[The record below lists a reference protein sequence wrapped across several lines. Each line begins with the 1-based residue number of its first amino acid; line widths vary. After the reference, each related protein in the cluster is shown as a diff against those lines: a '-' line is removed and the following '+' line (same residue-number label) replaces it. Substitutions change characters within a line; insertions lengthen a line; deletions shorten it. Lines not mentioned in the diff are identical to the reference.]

1 MVPVR
6 ATFEKRRRAKYISHL
21 DLMRCMQRAFRRAGV
36 PIWFTEGLNPHA
48 YLMFPLALSL
58 GYESGC
64 ECMDF
69 RIDGEMSM
77 QEAMTRLNRVLPPD
91 LQIVSVAEPVRKHT
105 DIAFAD
111 YAVRL
116 DCADADVPAETLRT
130 AWETF
135 IAQPEIL
142 VEKKTKRGT
151 AQVDVKAQAQIT
163 DVQTA
168 ENGIVLY
175 LRMPAGTSV
184 NVNPG
189 LLIDA
194 FLAWLPEHAP
204 DVRTGMMHAERLAIL
219 CADGTP
225 FA

>member
-1 MVPVR
+1 MTPVR

-21 DLMRCMQRAFRRAGV
+21 DLMRCMQRAFRRADV
-36 PIWFTEGLNPHA
+36 PIWFTEGFNPHA

-77 QEAMTRLNRVLPPD
+77 QTAMQRLNAVLPED
-91 LQIVSVAEPVRKHT
+91 LQLVKVAPPVRKHT

-111 YAVRL
+111 YRVCL
-116 DCADADVPAETLRT
+116 DVTEGTAEELRSAWDA
-130 AWETF
+130 F
-135 IAQPEIL
+135 IAQSEIL

-151 AQVDVKAQAQIT
+151 AMVDLKANAQILM
-163 DVQTA
+163 VQTLDD
-168 ENGIVLY
+168 GLWLK

-184 NVNPG
+184 NVNPS
-189 LLIDA
+189 LLMDA
-194 FLAWLPEHAP
+194 FTASLPEGL
-204 DVRTGMMHAERLAIL
+204 RTGMLRAERLAIL
-219 CADGTP
+219 CADGTD
-225 FA
+225 FV

>member
-36 PIWFTEGLNPHA
+36 PIWFTEGFNPHA

-69 RIDGEMSM
+69 RIDGDMSM
-77 QEAMTRLNRVLPPD
+77 QEAMERLNRVLPPD
-91 LQIVSVAEPVRKHT
+91 LQIKKVAAPIRKHT
-105 DIAFAD
+105 DIAAAE
-111 YAVRL
+111 YALAL
-116 DCADADVPAETLRT
+116 DCADETVSADALRA
-130 AWETF
+130 AWDAF

-151 AQVDVKAQAQIT
+151 AQVDVKAQAQILMT
-163 DVQTA
+163 QTLDD
-168 ENGIVLY
+168 GIWLK

-189 LLIDA
+189 LLMDA
-194 FLAWLPEHAP
+194 FRQYLAEQAP
-204 DVRTGMMHAERLAIL
+204 ALRTGMLHAERLSIL
-219 CADGTP
+219 CADGSD

>member
-36 PIWFTEGLNPHA
+36 PIWFTEGFNPHA

>member
-36 PIWFTEGLNPHA
+36 PIWFTEGFNPHA

-116 DCADADVPAETLRT
+116 DCAEADVPAETLRT

>member
-36 PIWFTEGLNPHA
+36 PIWFTEGFNPHA

-69 RIDGEMSM
+69 RIDGDMSM
-77 QEAMTRLNRVLPPD
+77 QEAMERLNRVLPPD
-91 LQIVSVAEPVRKHT
+91 LQLKSVAAPVRKHT

-111 YAVRL
+111 YAVCL
-116 DCADADVPAETLRT
+116 DCADESVKADDLRA
-130 AWETF
+130 AWDAF

-151 AQVDVKAQAQIT
+151 AQVDVKAQAEIQ

-168 ENGIVLY
+168 ADGLLLK
-175 LRMPAGTSV
+175 LRLPAGTSV

-189 LLIDA
+189 LLTDA

-204 DVRTGMMHAERLAIL
+204 EVQTGTVHAERLAIL

>member
-36 PIWFTEGLNPHA
+36 PIWFTEGFNPHA

-69 RIDGEMSM
+69 RIDGDMSM
-77 QEAMTRLNRVLPPD
+77 EEAMERLNRVLPPD
-91 LQIVSVAEPVRKHT
+91 LQLKKVAAPVLKHT
-105 DIAFAD
+105 EIAFAE
-111 YAVRL
+111 YAVQL
-116 DCADADVPAETLRT
+116 DCADETISSEKMRA
-130 AWETF
+130 AWDAF
-135 IAQPEIL
+135 IAQPEIQ
-142 VEKKTKRGT
+142 VEKKTKRGMS
-151 AQVDVKAQAQIT
+151 QIDLKPQAQILDT
-163 DVQTA
+163 QTVS
-168 ENGIVLY
+168 NGIWLK

-189 LLIDA
+189 LLMDA
-194 FLAWLPEHAP
+194 FVKYLEENGTGLHA
-204 DVRTGMMHAERLAIL
+204 GMLHAERLAIL
-219 CADGTP
+219 CADGSD
-225 FA
+225 FI

>member
-36 PIWFTEGLNPHA
+36 PIWFTEGFNPHA

-58 GYESGC
+58 GCESGC

-69 RIDGEMSM
+69 RIDGDMSM
-77 QEAMTRLNRVLPPD
+77 QEAMERLNRVLPPD
-91 LQIVSVAEPVRKHT
+91 LQIVAVSEPVRKHT

-116 DCADADVPAETLRT
+116 DSEQADALRA
-130 AWETF
+130 AWDAF

-151 AQVDVKAQAQIT
+151 ALVDVKAQAQILA
-163 DVQTA
+163 VQTA
-168 ENGIVLY
+168 ADGIILN
-175 LRMPAGTSV
+175 LRLPAGTSV

-189 LLIDA
+189 LLTDA

-204 DVRTGMMHAERLAIL
+204 DVAVGIVHAERLAIL

>member
-36 PIWFTEGLNPHA
+36 PIWFTEGFNPHA

-77 QEAMTRLNRVLPPD
+77 QEAMERLNSVLPPD

-116 DCADADVPAETLRT
+116 DCAGADVPAAGLRA
-130 AWETF
+130 AWDAF

-168 ENGIVLY
+168 ENGIILH

-189 LLIDA
+189 LLTDA

-219 CADGTP
+219 CSDGTP

>member
-1 MVPVR
+1 MIPVR

-21 DLMRCMQRAFRRAGV
+21 DLMRCMQRAFKRAGV
-36 PIWFTEGLNPHA
+36 PIWYTEGFNPHA

-77 QEAMTRLNRVLPPD
+77 QEAMTRLNRALPPD
-91 LQIVSVAEPVRKHT
+91 LQIRQVAQPIRKHT
-105 DIAFAD
+105 DITAAD
-111 YAVRL
+111 YEIIL
-116 DCADADVPAETLRT
+116 DCAEDTSAEALCA

-151 AQVDVKAQAQIT
+151 AQVDLKEQVQILAANT
-163 DVQTA
+163 CK
-168 ENGIVLY
+168 EGLCLR

-184 NVNPG
+184 NVNPS
-189 LLIDA
+189 LLTDA
-194 FLAWLPEHAP
+194 FIAWLPEHMP
-204 DVRTGMMHAERLAIL
+204 DIHTGMMHAERTAIL
-219 CADGTP
+219 CADGTA
-225 FA
+225 FV

>member
-36 PIWFTEGLNPHA
+36 PIWYTEGFNPHA

-77 QEAMTRLNRVLPPD
+77 QEAMTRLNAALPPD
-91 LQIVSVAEPVRKHT
+91 LQIRKVAAPVRKHT
-105 DIAFAD
+105 DITAAD
-111 YAVRL
+111 YALAL
-116 DCADADVPAETLRT
+116 DCADGTSAEELRA
-130 AWETF
+130 AWDTF

-142 VEKKTKRGT
+142 IEKKTKRGT
-151 AQVDVKAQAQIT
+151 AMVDVKAQAEIMMT
-163 DVQTA
+163 QTL
-168 ENGIVLY
+168 EDGLWLK

-194 FLAWLPEHAP
+194 FAAWRAENAP
-204 DVRTGMMHAERLAIL
+204 QVQTGMLHAERLAIL
-219 CADGTP
+219 CADGSE